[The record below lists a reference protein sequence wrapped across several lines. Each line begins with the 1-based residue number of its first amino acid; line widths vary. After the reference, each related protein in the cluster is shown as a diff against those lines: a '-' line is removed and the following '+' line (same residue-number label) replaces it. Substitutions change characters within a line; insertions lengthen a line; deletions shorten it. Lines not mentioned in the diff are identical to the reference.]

1 MCKVKNMNHAL
12 NAFREH
18 WPEYLMEAWGLGLF
32 MSAAGGVWTLL
43 VYAGSPVAQAVT
55 DPMLRLALMGAAM
68 GLTSMGIIYSPW
80 GKQSGAHVN
89 PAVTLV
95 FLRLGKI
102 SRWDAFFY
110 ILFQFAGGL
119 LGMALVYFVLGE
131 KLASP
136 PVSFVVTVPG
146 RNGAPVA
153 FLAEFIISFLLMLT
167 ILLTTNS
174 ARLARL
180 TGVFAGVLVAVYIAV
195 EAPFSGMSM
204 NPARTVATALPAG
217 VWTDIWIYFTAPVVG
232 MQLAISAYRLVAR
245 LITKKE
251 PAVICAKLNHHTH
264 RRCIFKG
271 CGYGACQTHTF

>member
-1 MCKVKNMNHAL
+1 MNRAL
-12 NAFREH
+12 NVFREH
-18 WPEYLMEAWGLGLF
+18 WPEFLMEAWGLGFF

-43 VYAGSPVAQAVT
+43 VYPGSPVAQAVT
-55 DPMLRLALMGAAM
+55 NPLLRLSLMGAAM

-80 GKQSGAHVN
+80 GRQSGAHIN

-110 ILFQFAGGL
+110 ILFQFVGGL
-119 LGMALVYFVLGE
+119 LGVALVYIVLGE

-136 PVSFVVTVPG
+136 PVSFVITVPG
-146 RNGAPVA
+146 RNGASVA

-167 ILLTTNS
+167 ILFTTNS
-174 ARLARL
+174 ARLSRL
-180 TGVFAGVLVAVYIAV
+180 TGVFAGMLVAVYIVV

-217 VWTDIWIYFTAPVVG
+217 MWTDIWIYFIAPVVG
-232 MQLAISAYRLVAR
+232 MQLAIYAYRLVTR
-245 LITKKE
+245 LITGKE
-251 PAVICAKLNHHTH
+251 PTVLCAKLNHHTH
-264 RRCIFKG
+264 RRCIFEN
-271 CGYGACQTHTF
+271 CGYRAAMLKRSEMRAS